1 MTYQELPIGYV
12 LRFFHG
18 EEIVAGLTAFCR
30 ERSLT
35 AGWVSGLGALARAEL
50 GYYDLETRTY
60 IRRTFEEDLEL
71 VPLVGNVSRLE
82 GEPFFHLHAT
92 LGRRDF
98 GALGGHLFSGTAG
111 ATVEVALFAFPGH
124 SLERRRDE
132 TVGLNLWDLPG
143 KGSTPA

>member
-35 AGWVSGLGALARAEL
+35 AGWVNGLGALARAEL

-92 LGRRDF
+92 LGRKDF

-111 ATVEVALFAFPGH
+111 ATVEVALFAFPGY
-124 SLERRRDE
+124 SLQRRRDE
-132 TVGLNLWDLPG
+132 SVGLNLWALPG
-143 KGSTPA
+143 RGP

>member
-1 MTYQELPIGYV
+1 MTFQELPSGYV

-35 AGWVSGLGALARAEL
+35 AGWVNGLGALARAEL

-71 VPLVGNVSRLE
+71 APLMGNVSRLD
-82 GEPFFHLHAT
+82 GGPFFHLHAT
-92 LGRRDF
+92 LGRKDF
-98 GALGGHLFSGTAG
+98 GAYAGHLFLGVAG

-124 SLERRRDE
+124 AIERRRDE
-132 TVGLNLWDLPG
+132 NIGLNLWALPKQGSLPG
-143 KGSTPA
+143 